1 MLNDEHFRETLKKL
15 MYYPDSFSKEELHL
29 AFLEMTV
36 RYLDEMVM
44 TMNYEKAITEG
55 MSKEAAE
62 TLIEH
67 VSTSNPCI
75 NDLDRV
81 NASAS
86 DIKEVIENLLIYTGF
101 ELEGFNIGDEE

>member
-1 MLNDEHFRETLKKL
+1 
-15 MYYPDSFSKEELHL
+15 MYYPDSFSKEEIHL

-36 RYLDEMVM
+36 RHLDEMVM

-55 MSKEAAE
+55 MSKETAD

-75 NDLDRV
+75 DDLDRV

-86 DIKEVIENLLIYTGF
+86 DIKEVIENLLVYTGF
-101 ELEGFNIGDEE
+101 ELEGLDIGGDE

>member
-1 MLNDEHFRETLKKL
+1 
-15 MYYPDSFSKEELHL
+15 
-29 AFLEMTV
+29 MTV
-36 RYLDEMVM
+36 RHLDEMVM

-55 MSKEAAE
+55 MSKETAD

-75 NDLDRV
+75 DDLDRV

-86 DIKEVIENLLIYTGF
+86 DIKEVIENLLVYTGF
-101 ELEGFNIGDEE
+101 ELEGLDIGGDE